1 MESTQPNF
9 HADLQT
15 KRYGELIIYAIIFLF
30 LVASLF
36 VISIVLSRQSQRDAQ
51 HIFCATQ
58 QQRSWT
64 AAVESFA
71 KANIALYM
79 ESGNAMPDLKIAL
92 ESMHRFKR
100 LMNALMHGDSL
111 EMNGKFFQIAAVSEP
126 ELRHVLETMHQ
137 RWSTIDSNFLALAT
151 AVENGRLDT
160 TLFTK
165 VSDPIIAS
173 LGAQIAEDT
182 RTFIVTLGFLSEER
196 ITGLQKFQVGAL
208 LLSVVVFLVMAFRL
222 AVSLRAQDQVIMER
236 TAQVLEQNKKI
247 LEQNEL
253 INAEKRTIEQL
264 NQELESNLKKLRETQ
279 AFLIQTEKMSSLGQ
293 MVAGIAHE
301 LNTPIGY
308 VNTNVVLVRER
319 FLEIADTL
327 RKALKAQE
335 LIYNDRFEEA
345 VVEMQAIAS
354 SPCSTIAELDET
366 EARVKRLLAASQAG
380 LEQMANL
387 VRSMRNFSRLDEAE
401 MKKADIHEGIKGS
414 LLMLSPQLKQNDIQV
429 TTDYGNLPMI
439 ECYPAQ
445 LNQVFLN
452 LIQNAVHAVEG
463 RPEPKIHIST
473 AMENGHI
480 VVRISDNGPGI
491 PEEIQSKIFDP
502 FFTTKPVGKGTG
514 LGLSISY
521 SIIQKHQGSISF
533 ETQQGVGTT
542 FIVRIPARD
551 FIPASQTGQVQVE
564 KVSS

>member
-1 MESTQPNF
+1 M
-9 HADLQT
+9 QT
-15 KRYGELIIYAIIFLF
+15 RWAEVEGDF
-30 LVASLF
+30 
-36 VISIVLSRQSQRDAQ
+36 
-51 HIFCATQ
+51 
-58 QQRSWT
+58 T
-64 AAVESFA
+64 AFA
-71 KANIALYM
+71 K
-79 ESGNAMPDLKIAL
+79 
-92 ESMHRFKR
+92 
-100 LMNALMHGDSL
+100 
-111 EMNGKFFQIAAVSEP
+111 KFSEG
-126 ELRHVLETMHQ
+126 H
-137 RWSTIDSNFLALAT
+137 IDT
-151 AVENGRLDT
+151 A
-160 TLFTK
+160 LFTK
-165 VSDPIIAS
+165 VADPILAK
-173 LGAQIAEDT
+173 LGPQIAEDT

-196 ITGLQKFQVGAL
+196 ITGLQTFQIGAL
-208 LLSVVVFLVMAFRL
+208 MLSVVVFLVMAFQL
-222 AVSLRAQDQVIMER
+222 AISLQAQDRVIVERTRQIME
-236 TAQVLEQNKKI
+236 QNQKI

-253 INAEKRTIEQL
+253 INAEKRTVEKL
-264 NQELESNLKKLRETQ
+264 NQELENNLKKLRETQ
-279 AFLIQTEKMSSLGQ
+279 AYLIQTEKMSSLGQ

-308 VNTNVVLVRER
+308 VNTNVVLVKER
-319 FLEIADTL
+319 FLELADTL
-327 RKALKAQE
+327 RKALRAQE
-335 LIYNDRFEEA
+335 LIYNDQFEEA

-354 SPCSTIAELDET
+354 SPYGTIAELDET

-414 LLMLSPQLKQNDIQV
+414 LLMLSPQLKTNDIQV
-429 TTDYGNLPMI
+429 TTDYGDLPMI

-473 AMENGHI
+473 TLENGEI

-514 LGLSISY
+514 LGLSICY
-521 SIIQKHQGSISF
+521 SIIQKHQGTITF
-533 ETQQGVGTT
+533 ETQKGVGTT

-551 FIPASQTGQVQVE
+551 FMPVSSQTGQVQVE
-564 KVSS
+564 KV